1 MNFFK
6 RALLSSIYN
15 KKRFLLMFIIILITS
30 VLLQVSY
37 QIRLTA
43 SESVERIR
51 KNIGASVTAYLVGEK
66 IKSTNLDPFN
76 ESSYYPFDIA
86 EEMAALPEVKE
97 VKYLSM
103 ANAIGKNIS
112 GVKNPSW
119 ETVKKEYEIQDND
132 NVGDFNLIGLTDLQS
147 YWDLKRGEDHMIEG
161 ELITV
166 AESGMPYVILSQTV
180 MEINDLNIG
189 DTVSFS
195 SYFDNSCSVELE
207 IIGAHSGDNNS
218 WSVTSAND
226 INYIYTPV
234 EIAIELNGI
243 EGIMEAEYVLK
254 DLVEIDS
261 FISKAGS
268 ISDKYQI
275 SLKFVKNNLDFI
287 LASNAL
293 KGLIRICDAIF
304 ITVLLL
310 AAIILSLLVIYFLNE
325 RLFEVGVLLSLGEK
339 KYRIALQ
346 VIIEI
351 LMPAILA
358 INIGVVIAGYLIPV
372 IGKAVGTTMEISQQL
387 TSVNI
392 LYLFLVINLCGILL
406 VIISSIIPFITIKR
420 YSPKEILQRFR

>member
-6 RALLSSIYN
+6 RAVFSSINN
-15 KKRFLLMFIIILITS
+15 KKRFLLMFVIVLIAS

-37 QIRLTA
+37 QIRLAA
-43 SESVERIR
+43 SKSVEQIR

-66 IKSTNLDPFN
+66 IKSTNLDPLN
-76 ESSYYPFDIA
+76 ESSYYSFDIA
-86 EEMAALPEVKE
+86 EEMAALPGVREA
-97 VKYLSM
+97 KYLCM
-103 ANAIGKNIS
+103 ANAVGRNIS
-112 GVKNPSW
+112 GVKIPMW
-119 ETVKKEYEIQDND
+119 EKIKEEYGEQDNRSI
-132 NVGDFNLIGLTDLQS
+132 GDFNMVGVTDLQS
-147 YWDLKRGEDHMIEG
+147 YWNLKRGEDHMIEG
-161 ELITV
+161 EPIT
-166 AESGMPYVILSQTV
+166 AADSGMHYVILSQTV
-180 MEINDLNIG
+180 MELNDLDIG
-189 DTVSFS
+189 DKVYFS
-195 SYFDNSCSVELE
+195 SYFDSNRSVELE
-207 IIGAHSGDNNS
+207 IVGAHSGDNNS
-218 WSVTSAND
+218 WSEESAND

-234 EIAIELNGI
+234 EIAMELNGI
-243 EGIMEAEYVLK
+243 DGIMEAEYVLK
-254 DLVEIDS
+254 DPVEMES
-261 FISKAGS
+261 FISKASS

-304 ITVLLL
+304 ITVLML

-351 LMPAILA
+351 LIPAILA
-358 INIGVVIAGYLIPV
+358 INIGVIIAGYLIPI

-392 LYLFLVINLCGILL
+392 LYLFLVINCCGILL